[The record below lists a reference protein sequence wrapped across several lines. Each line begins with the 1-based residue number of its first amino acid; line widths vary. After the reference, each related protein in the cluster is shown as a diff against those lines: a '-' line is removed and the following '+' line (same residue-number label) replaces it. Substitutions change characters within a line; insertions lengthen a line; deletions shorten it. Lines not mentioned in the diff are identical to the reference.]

1 MRAILGC
8 VLGLLLCCA
17 LTAEDKKDEKIDA
30 KKLVGKW
37 RLKDDKEGAM
47 VMEFGKDGTLTTTV
61 TFDGKELKKTAVSYR
76 VEGNALRVTD
86 KVGGKEEA
94 GKTAILKLTDTEMV
108 FRKENSKDDI
118 TLVRIK
124 DK

>member
-1 MRAILGC
+1 MRATLGC
-8 VLGLLLCCA
+8 T
-17 LTAEDKKDEKIDA
+17 LTLIFCFGASAEDKKEDKIDA

-37 RLKDDKEGAM
+37 RLKDDKEAAM

-61 TFDGKELKKTAVSYR
+61 TFEGKELKKTAVSYR

-86 KVGGKEEA
+86 KVGGKEEPS
-94 GKTAILKLTDTEMV
+94 KTTILKLNDTEMV
-108 FRKENSKDDI
+108 FRKENAKDDI
-118 TLVRIK
+118 TLIRIK